1 MEIDWIFSLQFK
13 EDRVE
18 KWKIEGKEFDSRLMI
33 GSALYPSPDIM
44 EKSIIASGSQIVTV
58 ALRRQ
63 SATNLKGGNQFW
75 DIIKNL
81 DVTVLPNTAGC
92 HTAKEAIT
100 TALMAREIFEV
111 DWVKLEVIGNQYN
124 LQPDPFAL
132 LEATKVLI
140 DEGFRVLP
148 YMTDD
153 LVLAQKLADLGCT
166 TLMPWGSPIGTGRGI
181 MNPYNLRT
189 IREQFP
195 HLNLIVDAGI
205 GKPSDAIQAME
216 LGFDGVL
223 LNSAVALA
231 QEPIKMAEAFRYA
244 VYAGRLGFE
253 AGAME
258 KRDMASPSTPTVG
271 TPFWHQFN

>member
-1 MEIDWIFSLQFK
+1 MEIDWIFSLQSK

-33 GSALYPSPDIM
+33 GSALYPSPEIM
-44 EKSIIASGSQIVTV
+44 EKSIINSGSQIVTL

-63 SATNLKGGNQFW
+63 SATNLKDGNQFW

-81 DVTVLPNTAGC
+81 NVTVLPNTAGC

-132 LEATKVLI
+132 IEATKILI

-153 LVLAQKLADLGCT
+153 LVLAQRLADLGCT
-166 TLMPWGSPIGTGRGI
+166 TLMPWGSPIGTGRGL

-195 HLNLIVDAGI
+195 NLNLIVDAGI
-205 GKPSDAIQAME
+205 GKPSDAIEAME

-231 QEPIKMAEAFRYA
+231 QEPILMAEAFKHA
-244 VYAGRLGFE
+244 IYAGRLSFE
-253 AGAME
+253 AGAMQT
-258 KRDMASPSTPTVG
+258 RDMASPSTPTVG
-271 TPFWHQFN
+271 TPFWHQFS